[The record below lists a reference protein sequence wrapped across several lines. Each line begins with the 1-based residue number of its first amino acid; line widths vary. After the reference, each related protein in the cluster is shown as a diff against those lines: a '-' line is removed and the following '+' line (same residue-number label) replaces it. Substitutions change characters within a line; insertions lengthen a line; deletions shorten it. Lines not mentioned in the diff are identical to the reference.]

1 MNWQDS
7 VSVNRTKNLPFLFN
21 FLLITDRNKTRG
33 RPLTDIIREAGE
45 AGVRAVQLREKDLS
59 LREQMQMAIGIQKVT
74 QQFGMKLFINDRV
87 DLCLAIDA
95 DGVHLPSTGLPIAIA
110 RKMLGAEK
118 IIGVSCHALQ
128 DVLRAESEGA
138 DYAVLGPVY
147 DTPSKR
153 EYGKPLGID
162 YFKKVREA
170 TIIPLFAVGGIKAGN
185 LEGVMQSGADGVA
198 MISEV
203 MAANHV
209 RDTCTAILNL
219 L

>member
-1 MNWQDS
+1 M
-7 VSVNRTKNLPFLFN
+7 
-21 FLLITDRNKTRG
+21 
-33 RPLTDIIREAGE
+33 
-45 AGVRAVQLREKDLS
+45 QLREKDLS

-74 QQFGMKLFINDRV
+74 RKFGMKLFINDRV

-128 DVLRAESEGA
+128 DVLRAESCGA

-153 EYGKPLGID
+153 EYGKPIGID
-162 YFKKVREA
+162 YFKQVRQA
-170 TIIPLFAVGGIKAGN
+170 TIRRGRSPIPLFAVGGIKAAN
-185 LEGVMQSGADGVA
+185 IEEVMQSGADGVA
-198 MISEV
+198 MISEI
-203 MAANHV
+203 MAANPV
-209 RDTCTAILNL
+209 RDTCRAILNL

>member
-1 MNWQDS
+1 MRILLDENFPVD
-7 VSVNRTKNLPFLFN
+7 FN
-21 FLLITDRNKTRG
+21 FLLITDRNKTSG

-74 QQFGMKLFINDRV
+74 RKFGMKLFINDRV

-162 YFKKVREA
+162 YFKKAREA
-170 TIIPLFAVGGIKAGN
+170 TLIPLFAVGGIKAAN
-185 LEGVMQSGADGVA
+185 IEAVMQSGADGVA
-198 MISEV
+198 IISEV
-203 MAANHV
+203 MAANPV
-209 RDTCTAILNL
+209 RDACEAILNL

>member
-1 MNWQDS
+1 MRILLDENFPVD
-7 VSVNRTKNLPFLFN
+7 FN
-21 FLLITDRNKTRG
+21 FLLITDRNKTSG

-74 QQFGMKLFINDRV
+74 RKFGMKLFINDRV

-110 RKMLGAEK
+110 RKMLGTEK

-162 YFKKVREA
+162 YFKKAREA
-170 TIIPLFAVGGIKAGN
+170 TRIPLFAVGGIKAAN
-185 LEGVMQSGADGVA
+185 IEAVMQSGADGVA
-198 MISEV
+198 IISEV
-203 MAANHV
+203 MAANPV
-209 RDTCTAILNL
+209 RDACEAILNL